1 VKRGAVRV
9 ERYAAH
15 ALEAMATGLLRAA
28 GCGAEEAALVAA
40 HLVGANLAGH
50 DSHGVGMLPAYVD
63 HLRRGLYVADRTPE
77 VVRDAG
83 AVIVVDAQR
92 GMGQHMARRALDH
105 GLARAKE
112 QGACVVALRESAHVG
127 RIGAYA
133 EYCAA
138 HGLASAHFVN
148 VVDHA
153 PIVAPFGGG
162 DARFVTNPFC
172 AALPDPDGAGAL
184 LDMATS
190 TIALGKARVA
200 HNRGEPVPDG
210 ALLDRDGRP
219 TSDPEALVE
228 RHEGALTAFGGHKG
242 SGLAV
247 ICELFAGALSGGRTS
262 QPEHAR
268 HGSILNNM
276 VSVLMDPDAFGDAAA
291 IAHEARAFG
300 AYVKASPAAPGV
312 DAVCLPG
319 DPETASRRERA
330 ARGVPVEPR
339 TLEQIR
345 EAAVAVG
352 LAAADIDRWL
362 GG

>member
-1 VKRGAVRV
+1 V

-28 GCGAEEAALVAA
+28 GCGGEEAALVAE

-63 HLRRGLYVADRTPE
+63 YLGRGLYLADHTPV

-83 AVIVVDAQR
+83 AVVVVDAGR
-92 GMGQHMARRALDH
+92 GMGQHMARIALDR
-105 GLARAKE
+105 GIPRAKE
-112 QGACVVALRESAHVG
+112 LGACVVALRESAHVG

-138 HGLASAHFVN
+138 QGLASAHFVN
-148 VVDHA
+148 VVDHE
-153 PIVAPFGGG
+153 PVVAPFGGG

-172 AALPDPDGAGAL
+172 ATLPDPEGAGAL

-200 HNRGEPVPDG
+200 HNRGEPVPAG
-210 ALLDRDGRP
+210 SLLDREGRP

-228 RHEGALTAFGGHKG
+228 HHEGALTAFGRHKG
-242 SGLAV
+242 SGLAI
-247 ICELFAGALSGGRTS
+247 ICELFAGALSGGRTI
-262 QPEHAR
+262 QPEHTR

-276 VSVLMDPDAFGDAAA
+276 VSVLMDPSAFGDADA
-291 IAHEARAFG
+291 IAREARAFG

-312 DAVCLPG
+312 DAVGLPG
-319 DPETASRRERA
+319 DPETAARGERA
-330 ARGVPVEPR
+330 ARGVPVEAR
-339 TLEQIR
+339 TLDQIR
-345 EAAVAVG
+345 AAATAVG
-352 LAAADIDRWL
+352 LARADIDRWL

>member
-1 VKRGAVRV
+1 VRV
-9 ERYAAH
+9 ERYGAH
-15 ALEAMATGLLRAA
+15 ALEAMAAGVLRAA
-28 GCGAEEAALVAA
+28 GCGADEAALVAA
-40 HLVGANLAGH
+40 HLVAANLAGH

-63 HLRRGLYVADRTPE
+63 YLGRGLYVADRTPV

-83 AVIVVDAQR
+83 AVIVLDAER
-92 GMGQHMARRALDH
+92 GMGQHMAKH
-105 GLARAKE
+105 GLDRGIARAGE
-112 QGACVVALRESAHVG
+112 LGACVVALRESAHVG

-153 PIVAPFGGG
+153 PVVAPFGGG

-172 AALPDPDGAGAL
+172 AMLPEPDGAGAL

-200 HNRGEPVPDG
+200 HNRGEPVPAG

-219 TSDPEALVE
+219 TSDPAALVE

-242 SGLAV
+242 SGLAI

-262 QPEHAR
+262 RPEHAR

-276 VSVLMDPDAFGDAAA
+276 VSVLMDPAAFGDAAA
-291 IAHEARAFG
+291 IAEEARAFG

-312 DAVCLPG
+312 DAVRLPG
-319 DPETASRRERA
+319 DPEAASRRERA
-330 ARGVPVEPR
+330 AAGVPVEAR
-339 TLEQIR
+339 TLDQIR
-345 EAAVAVG
+345 AAAATVG
-352 LAAADIDRWL
+352 LARADIDRWL